1 MTFKLGIASAVPLLL
16 LTCGLKADGDPAYA
30 DIDKHA
36 LAATADDESS
46 LENLAKYLVRPCRS
60 DRDKA
65 RAIYRW
71 ITDRIAYDAEAFLNS
86 KIDVEGNKS
95 ESVLKERKA
104 VCQGFSALFMDLSG
118 RMKLETER
126 VEGHAKGLGYVA
138 GSPLGDRERHA
149 WVAAKINGRRQLID
163 PTWGAGHVDG
173 KKFVKRFNDYYF
185 LPPPDQLLFTHLP
198 NDPKWQLVKNPL
210 SDEEFRKRPR
220 VDRRLFELKVSTEA
234 VLSAIAEK
242 DFRELV
248 QLYAH
253 PSTATYI
260 VKAPLNKHLVAGEEY
275 EFIMESDDYVD
286 MAVFVDKI
294 YNPMKQD
301 GKKFTVKVEA
311 KKGPLFVSGRKS
323 KDVNVFSHVLGYVAE

>member
-1 MTFKLGIASAVPLLL
+1 MFRFALAVPLLL
-16 LTCGLKADGDPAYA
+16 LAPKLNADNDPAYA

-36 LAATADDESS
+36 LAATDQDEAS

-65 RAIYRW
+65 RVIYRW
-71 ITDRIAYDAEAFLNS
+71 ITDRIAYDADAFLNS
-86 KIDVEGNKS
+86 KIDPQGNTP

-104 VCQGFSALFMDLSG
+104 VCQGFSALYMDLSG

-138 GSPLGDRERHA
+138 GNPLGERERHA
-149 WVAAKINGRRQLID
+149 WVAVKIKDRWQLVD

-173 KKFVKRFNDYYF
+173 KKFVKRFNDYYY
-185 LPPPDQLLFTHLP
+185 LPPPDQLLFTHFP

-210 SDEEFRKRPR
+210 SADEFRKRPR
-220 VDRRLFELKVSTEA
+220 VDRRLFEFKVSTEA

-242 DFRELV
+242 HFRELV

-253 PSTATYI
+253 PSTTTYI

-286 MAVFVDKI
+286 MALFNEKA
-294 YNPMKQD
+294 YNPMKRD
-301 GKKFTVKVEA
+301 GKKFSIKLEP
-311 KKGPLFVSGRKS
+311 KKGSLVITGRKS
-323 KDVNVFSHVLGYVAE
+323 KDVNVFSHVLGYVVE